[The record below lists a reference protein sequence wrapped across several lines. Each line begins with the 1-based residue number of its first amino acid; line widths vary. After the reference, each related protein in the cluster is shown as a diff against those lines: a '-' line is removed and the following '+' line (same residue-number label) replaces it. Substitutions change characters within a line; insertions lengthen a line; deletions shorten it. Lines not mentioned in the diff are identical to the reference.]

1 MYLLYIKTTRVD
13 WLTQLGRLRSPKHL
27 PSASWKCRRAGGVA
41 QSKSEDL
48 RTRRVSGV
56 SPSPRAGVQCPSST
70 VRQRECKFFPSQH
83 FCSMHALS
91 GLDESRPY

>member
-1 MYLLYIKTTRVD
+1 MYLLYIKTIRVD

-48 RTRRVSGV
+48 W
-56 SPSPRAGVQCPSST
+56 
-70 VRQRECKFFPSQH
+70 CKS
-83 FCSMHALS
+83 
-91 GLDESRPY
+91 